1 MSKIDKYGY
10 PKELV
15 DHKEIKKDLESFCSR
30 NAPDA
35 KLGYTSEQIEAKKE
49 KIYDK
54 HFKSGGQKFQDDI
67 REAIKELTELVLK
80 KETGRPIGTDEK
92 TIKRYSKI
100 RAKYDSMLIK
110 GFTPGH
116 IRKTLAKEENL
127 EESTIKG
134 IYYSQK
140 L

>member
-1 MSKIDKYGY
+1 M
-10 PKELV
+10 E
-15 DHKEIKKDLESFCSR
+15 
-30 NAPDA
+30 
-35 KLGYTSEQIEAKKE
+35 TS
-49 KIYDK
+49 KIYDIFSK
-54 HFKSGGQKFQDDI
+54 IVGKYWQGI
-67 REAIKELTELVLK
+67 LREKIKELKELVLK

-100 RAKYDSMLIK
+100 RAKYNSMLIK